1 MPAGSNGGASDGH
14 RVEIVAIIGVEGSVE
29 SITLFNTIL
38 SHADRSRVV
47 IPNRKVIGEILHNY
61 GRIRQTQVTVGV
73 AYGTDLKLALS
84 TVSDLVRSNSRV
96 LADPAPLIQITA
108 LDDSAIAIAAKP
120 WVAVADYGL
129 VESELNL
136 NIVEAMRRLGIE
148 MPFPQY
154 QVHLLGAPESSAPG
168 SSGPGR

>member
-14 RVEIVAIIGVEGSVE
+14 RVEIAAIIGVEGSVE

-38 SHADRSRVV
+38 SHADRSRVE
-47 IPNRKVIGEILHNY
+47 IPNRKVVGEILHNY

-96 LADPAPLIQITA
+96 LADP
-108 LDDSAIAIAAKP
+108 
-120 WVAVADYGL
+120 
-129 VESELNL
+129 
-136 NIVEAMRRLGIE
+136 
-148 MPFPQY
+148 
-154 QVHLLGAPESSAPG
+154 
-168 SSGPGR
+168 PGRPA